1 MTFFQS
7 LAHSLDL
14 SWFWSGL
21 TAGMA
26 GFFTWLFSRRKYKAE
41 SAAAE
46 LRNVQQAIT
55 IWRETAD
62 RFEERVTDLETR
74 LAEKSKIEEHL
85 RNEVINLR
93 GEVKQLKD
101 ALETYKDENQ
111 ALRDAMNNLNSRP
124 Q

>member
-1 MTFFQS
+1 MTFFQQVAGTFDLGWLWS
-7 LAHSLDL
+7 ALA
-14 SWFWSGL
+14 
-21 TAGMA
+21 AGIS
-26 GFFTWLFSRRKYKAE
+26 GFFTWLFSRRKYSAE
-41 SAAAE
+41 AAGAE

-101 ALETYKDENQ
+101 ALETYKDENR